1 MLSMAK
7 IILVA
12 DDSASMRLSVRLL
25 LESWNP
31 DLAISEAVDGLDAIV
46 EARRLKPDLI
56 VLDLAMPRLNGAEAA
71 WALKKSMPDTPIILF
86 TMHTDLTGESL
97 SSLIGVDAFVSKPEG
112 ISSLLG
118 HIDAFLQ
125 PKSRGQVAL
134 P

>member
-1 MLSMAK
+1 MAK
-7 IILVA
+7 VILVA

-25 LESWNP
+25 LEGLNA
-31 DLAISEAVDGLDAIV
+31 DLAVNEAVDGLDAIV
-46 EARRLKPDLI
+46 EARRVKPDLI

-97 SSLIGVDAFVSKPEG
+97 SSVIGVDAFVSKPEG
-112 ISSLLG
+112 ISSLLSK
-118 HIDAFLQ
+118 IDNFLK
-125 PKSRGQVAL
+125 PKPQEEQAL